1 MLDAE
6 KTIKLLFAGP
16 VGSGKTAAIRAISDT
31 PPVSSEV
38 PWTDAVAGDKATT
51 TVALDYSTIQL
62 SPGEILHVY
71 GLPGQEYLDFM
82 GAIVGPGALGAVLL
96 LDASSQTLAQDCHT
110 GVEQLARIDPALK
123 FVIGIS
129 KSDITPSFSMETM
142 YALARR
148 MSLFVPIFCID
159 PRDPAQV
166 RQLVR
171 ALLYVL

>member
-1 MLDAE
+1 MLDSE
-6 KTIKLLFAGP
+6 KTIKLLFVGP
-16 VGSGKTAAIRAISDT
+16 IGSGKTTAIRAISDT

-38 PWTDAVAGDKATT
+38 PWTDADAGDKTTT

-62 SPGEILHVY
+62 NPDETLHVY

-82 GAIVGPGALGAVLL
+82 GPIVGPGALGAVLL
-96 LDASSQTLAQDCHT
+96 LDASSQTIAQDCRNA
-110 GVEQLARIDPALK
+110 VEQLARIDPELK

-129 KSDITPSFSMETM
+129 KSDLTPDFSMETV

-166 RQLVR
+166 RQLVK
-171 ALLYVL
+171 ALLYLL

>member
-16 VGSGKTAAIRAISDT
+16 VGSGKTTAIRAISDT
-31 PPVSSEV
+31 PPVSSDV
-38 PWTDAVAGDKATT
+38 PWTDAAGDKAMT
-51 TVALDYSTIQL
+51 TVALDYSTIRL

-96 LDASSQTLAQDCHT
+96 LDASSQTLAQDCHA

-142 YALARR
+142 
-148 MSLFVPIFCID
+148 FVPIFCID

>member
-1 MLDAE
+1 MDAE
-6 KTIKLLFAGP
+6 AGEKT
-16 VGSGKTAAIRAISDT
+16 S
-31 PPVSSEV
+31 
-38 PWTDAVAGDKATT
+38 T
-51 TVALDYSTIQL
+51 TVAFDYSTIQL
-62 SPGEILHVY
+62 NPDEILHIY
-71 GLPGQEYLDFM
+71 GLPGLEYLDFM

-96 LDASSQTLAQDCHT
+96 LDASSQTLAQDCRT
-110 GVEQLARIDPALK
+110 AVEQLARIDPALK

-129 KSDITPSFSMETM
+129 KSDITPRFSMETI

-148 MSLFVPIFCID
+148 MSLFVPIFSID

>member
-1 MLDAE
+1 MLDSE
-6 KTIKLLFAGP
+6 KNIKLLFLGP
-16 VGSGKTAAIRAISDT
+16 PGAGKTTAIRAISDT
-31 PPVSSEV
+31 SPVSSEV
-38 PWTDAVAGDKATT
+38 PVTSAEPDGRTST
-51 TVALDYSTIQL
+51 TVAFDYSTIQL
-62 SPGEILHVY
+62 NPNETLHVY

-82 GAIVGPGALGAVLL
+82 GGIVGPGALGAVLL
-96 LDASSQTLAQDCHT
+96 LDASSQTLAQDCRT
-110 GVEQLARIDPALK
+110 AIEQIARIDPNLR

-129 KSDITPSFSMETM
+129 KTDLTPAFSMETM

-159 PRDPAQV
+159 PRDPAQA